1 MQPQLPCLR
10 ASDAWDI
17 TRHCTKPRGMTER
30 RLLGCSRAAE
40 RLSVARTL
48 KSRQITSKVISH
60 KVCQCSRQLRQLEMQ
75 AEYVIFLYPNSKWKH
90 WENGSSYWHWLPRKP
105 DSYFRKELSLYFSA
119 WCLCANALFFLP
131 SSPIPASPCSTSQ
144 KTPSSRIRVK
154 RRGWGEGITMEIP
167 SGLHSVIK

>member
-40 RLSVARTL
+40 TLSVARTL
-48 KSRQITSKVISH
+48 KSRQIISRVISH
-60 KVCQCSRQLRQLEMQ
+60 KVSQCSRQLRQLEMQ

-90 WENGSSYWHWLPRKP
+90 SEKSSSYCHWLSRKP
-105 DSYFRKELSLYFSA
+105 DPYFLKELSLYFSA
-119 WCLCANALFFLP
+119 RCLCKCSLP
-131 SSPIPASPCSTSQ
+131 PSLLPHPSFSMFHQPKKHPAA
-144 KTPSSRIRVK
+144 
-154 RRGWGEGITMEIP
+154 G
-167 SGLHSVIK
+167 